1 VAIQLSDDIL
11 SPVTKMTTAQVVAH
25 RMLEMIRRG
34 IWAAGAQLP
43 TEKELMQKLAVGR
56 STIREAL
63 QILSTINVVQ
73 ATAGHGTFIKAPTAA
88 GVFRPDLI
96 AFLIGNPFALELLE
110 AREMIEPQCVRLA
123 AIRGTEEDFDR
134 IEQLLDAHHA
144 AYLEGSPVSKF
155 AARFHVMLAEA
166 SHNSVA
172 ASFMS
177 SILEILMQRGR
188 QIDHIP
194 DYQKRE
200 VKEHREILSVV
211 RSREPDRAAEMM
223 RRHIVKSATT
233 YDTGDIVK
241 KKKSRY

>member
-155 AARFHVMLAEA
+155 AARFHVML
-166 SHNSVA
+166 
-172 ASFMS
+172 
-177 SILEILMQRGR
+177 EILMQRGR